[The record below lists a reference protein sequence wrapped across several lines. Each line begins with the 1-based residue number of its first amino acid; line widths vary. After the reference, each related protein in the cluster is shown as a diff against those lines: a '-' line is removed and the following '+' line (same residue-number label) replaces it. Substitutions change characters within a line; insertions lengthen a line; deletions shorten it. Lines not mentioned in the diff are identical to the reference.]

1 MYAEKGREEPH
12 IGSENAQNIENGR
25 MLMRGI
31 DFSEHNCVALTE
43 TLRAKSACM
52 SCRTNSQGRCPF
64 LKIGIATRNM
74 EAWSSTQ
81 LRGELTKRGIHY
93 DCFTFP
99 KFVAKLACKPSFRV
113 NGINLLEELDALII
127 RPIGRGS
134 LEELVFRMDMLYR
147 LERQGFLVINPA
159 EAIEHCVDKYD
170 ILAILEDNGVPV
182 PRTVA
187 TESVNEA
194 LEAFTELGG
203 DVVAKPL
210 FGSRGIGATRIVD
223 SEIAATIF
231 KAITFHHGVIY
242 IQEFV
247 PHGYS
252 DIRVFVID
260 NCVTAAMRRVAEGW
274 KTNYSQGARPAPVE
288 LSPQHEELAVRAAEV
303 VGCKIAG
310 VDILEG
316 PNGPVIV
323 DVNSQPGWKGLQ
335 MVTKVNIAEKI
346 VNFLL
351 SELKK

>member
-1 MYAEKGREEPH
+1 M
-12 IGSENAQNIENGR
+12 
-25 MLMRGI
+25 
-31 DFSEHNCVALTE
+31 
-43 TLRAKSACM
+43 
-52 SCRTNSQGRCPF
+52 
-64 LKIGIATRNM
+64 KIGIVTRNM

-81 LRGELTKRGIHY
+81 LREALTKHGISY
-93 DCFTFP
+93 ECFTFP
-99 KFVAKLACKPSFRV
+99 KMIAQLGQKPYFKV
-113 NGINLLEELDALII
+113 NDMRLLEELDALVI

-134 LEELVFRMDMLYR
+134 LEELVFRMDMLYK
-147 LERQGFLVINPA
+147 LERQGLLVINPA

-187 TESVNEA
+187 TESVTEA
-194 LEAFTELGG
+194 VKAFNELGG
-203 DVVAKPL
+203 DVVVKPL
-210 FGSRGIGATRIVD
+210 FGSRGIGATRVVD
-223 SEIAATIF
+223 SEIASTVF

-252 DIRVFVID
+252 DIRAFVI
-260 NCVTAAMRRVAEGW
+260 NNAVMAAMRRVSESW
-274 KTNYSQGARPAPVE
+274 KTNYSQGARPAPMK
-288 LSPQHEELAVRAAEV
+288 LNKDFEELAVKSAKV

-335 MVTKVNIAEKI
+335 MVTKVNVAAEI
-346 VNFLL
+346 VNFII
-351 SELKK
+351 SELKR